1 MWSIRIKTEKDKKK
15 IITRMERFNLYKDE
29 IIIDKNARVLS
40 EIFNCYKKRQ
50 NPKKFLYG
58 A

>member
-1 MWSIRIKTEKDKKK
+1 MA
-15 IITRMERFNLYKDE
+15 RFNLYKDE

-40 EIFNCYKKRQ
+40 EIFNYYKKRQ